1 MLQVVR
7 EGVVRGRVLWVVV
20 VYVVAGCGEGVVGDR
35 VLCVLCTVLYGEG
48 VVMDGLLW
56 AVVVCMGA
64 VVGTWKTRVMCC
76 VMWGRGGEQGVVSS
90 CGVYGGSSSRKC
102 VEVARLGTINT
113 PYLVV
118 TK

>member
-1 MLQVVR
+1 MR
-7 EGVVRGRVLWVVV
+7 EGVLWVVV

-35 VLCVLCTVLYGEG
+35 VLCVLCTVLYGEE

-56 AVVVCMGA
+56 AVVVCGGCGRNRG
-64 VVGTWKTRVMCC
+64 VRKTRVMCC